1 MKNVRACVTVAAT
14 LGVASAIAACNG
26 ILGIQDV
33 EVVTPDGASPGAD
46 AGSDAASLSDAVA
59 PDGDAAAQRPGAVTG
74 VVHFLQ
80 ESAALTL
87 ASGTDTLEITKNGPF
102 ELAFAGPPS
111 GAYDVKVTKS
121 PDGQECWVQNG
132 AGDKGKPTSGLEVR
146 CTVVRASIG
155 TLTTQI
161 LTKSATYTKMDDV
174 EDVVFTNDVPART
187 MIALSVPSIRG
198 IDQDLAQ
205 WRVGVFVDG
214 ELATEAVGRVEA
226 GAPVNA
232 PVVVM
237 HVPVLPPAKHT
248 IRAVWRKV
256 DGRHPSGTARDIYRE
271 HAFSSGA
278 DVRPE
283 LDVVVLD
290 SLSTFD
296 KYASTQTTSS
306 LGNPPKDVDTSLGI
320 PPLTIS
326 SVKQPVLMMA
336 SVPDL
341 TGEGFVKLL
350 LDGASLAEQRKVVN
364 AQNTDTTA
372 TYTPTGFRELE
383 AGSHT
388 LSAVVRRV
396 STISASIYGTSAG
409 EPGLSQNAKKPA
421 MLHAFAWRPGAKAA
435 WFEGA
440 PLGATPTPALPD
452 DLVVPGSAVEITTDR
467 PAKAL
472 VILDIQQLNAEQP
485 PQNSPIAEGYVFV
498 NGARGPGAVAG
509 RQGFDDGLRSNVF
522 TRLGIVDLPPG
533 KSTIDVRVRNA
544 QAYPMY
550 TAGGVRLG
558 AVVLE

>member
-1 MKNVRACVTVAAT
+1 MNDVRARVTAAAT
-14 LGVASAIAACNG
+14 LGVLSAVAACNG
-26 ILGIQDV
+26 ILGIEDV
-33 EVVTPDGASPGAD
+33 VVVTPDGGPGAD
-46 AGSDAASLSDAVA
+46 AAVDAVA
-59 PDGDAAAQRPGAVTG
+59 LPDGGRNDGDADVQRPGAVTG

-80 ESAALTL
+80 ESASVTVSA
-87 ASGTDTLEITKNGPF
+87 GTDTLELTKNGAF
-102 ELAFAGPPS
+102 ELAFSGPPS
-111 GAYDVKVTKS
+111 GAYEVKVTKN
-121 PDGQECWVQNG
+121 PVGQECWVRNG
-132 AGDKGKPTSGLEVR
+132 SGDKGKPTSGLEVR

-161 LTKSATYTKMDDV
+161 LTKSATYAKMDDV
-174 EDVVFTNDVPART
+174 EDVVFSNDVPART
-187 MIALSVPSIRG
+187 MLALSVPSIRG

-205 WRVGVFVDG
+205 WRVGIYVDD

-237 HVPVLPPAKHT
+237 HVPVLPPGKHT
-248 IRAVWRKV
+248 ARAVWRKV
-256 DGRHPSGTARDIYRE
+256 DGRNPSGVVRDIYRE
-271 HAFSSGA
+271 HVLSDGG

-296 KYASTQTTSS
+296 KYAGTQTTSS
-306 LGNPPKDVDTSLGI
+306 LGNPPKDTDTSLGI
-320 PPLTIS
+320 PPLTLTTG
-326 SVKQPVLMMA
+326 KQPVLMMA

-341 TGEGFVKLL
+341 TGEGLVKLL
-350 LDGASLAEQRKVVN
+350 LDGASLAEQRKVLN

-388 LSAVVRRV
+388 LTATVRRV

-421 MLHAFAWRPGAKAA
+421 ALHAFAWRAGAKAA

-440 PLGATPTPALPD
+440 PLSVTPPPALPD
-452 DLVVPGSAVEITTDR
+452 DLPVPGSAVEITTDR
-467 PAKAL
+467 PVKAL
-472 VILDIQQLNAEQP
+472 VMLDIQQLNAAQP
-485 PQNSPIAEGYVFV
+485 SQNSPIAEGYVFV
-498 NGARGPGAVAG
+498 NGSRGPGAVAG
-509 RQGFDDGLRSNVF
+509 RQGFDDSLRSNVF
-522 TRLGIVDLPPG
+522 TRLGVVDLPAG
-533 KSTIDVRVRNA
+533 KSTIEVRIRNGL
-544 QAYPMY
+544 AYPMY
-550 TAGGVRLG
+550 TIGGIRLG

>member
-1 MKNVRACVTVAAT
+1 MKNVRTCVTVAAT
-14 LGVASAIAACNG
+14 LGVVSAIAACNG
-26 ILGIQDV
+26 ILGIEDV
-33 EVVTPDGASPGAD
+33 EVVTPDGGSPGVD
-46 AGSDAASLSDAVA
+46 AGPDAVA
-59 PDGDAAAQRPGAVTG
+59 IPDGGQPDGDAAVQKPGAVTG

-80 ESAALTL
+80 ESASLTL
-87 ASGTDTLEITKNGPF
+87 ASGTDTLEITKNGSF
-102 ELAFAGPPS
+102 ELAFSGPPT
-111 GAYDVKVTKS
+111 GAYELKVTKN
-121 PDGQECWVQNG
+121 PAGQECWVQNG

-146 CTVVRASIG
+146 CTVVRSSIG

-161 LTKSATYTKMDDV
+161 FTKSSTYTKMDDV

-187 MIALSVPSIRG
+187 LLALSVPSIRG

-205 WRVGVFVDG
+205 WRVGIFVDG

-232 PVVVM
+232 PVVVV
-237 HVPVLPPAKHT
+237 HVPVLQPGKHT
-248 IRAVWRKV
+248 ARAVWRKV
-256 DGRHPSGTARDIYRE
+256 DGRTPSGIARDIYRE
-271 HAFSSGA
+271 HVFSSGA
-278 DVRPE
+278 EVRPE

-306 LGNPPKDVDTSLGI
+306 VGNPPKDVDTSLGI
-320 PPLTIS
+320 PALTLTT
-326 SVKQPVLMMA
+326 VKQPVLMMA

-364 AQNTDTTA
+364 AQNTDTMA

-388 LSAVVRRV
+388 LTAMVRRL
-396 STISASIYGTSAG
+396 SNISASVYGTSAG

-421 MLHAFAWRPGAKAA
+421 MLHAFAWRPTAKAA
-435 WFEGA
+435 WFDGA
-440 PLGATPTPALPD
+440 ALGATPTPSLPD
-452 DLVVPGSAVEITTDR
+452 DLVVPGSAVDITTDR

-472 VILDIQQLNAEQP
+472 VMLDVQQLNAELSS
-485 PQNSPIAEGYVFV
+485 QNSPIAEGYVFV

-522 TRLGIVDLPPG
+522 TRFGIVDLPAG
-533 KSTIDVRVRNA
+533 KSTIEVRIRNA
-544 QAYPMY
+544 QAFPMY
-550 TAGGVRLG
+550 TVGGVRMG